1 MANRKYSSASPA
13 YGFTQLT
20 YGRRILLM
28 LCVFVL
34 MMVLSG
40 FAAQLASHIAPP
52 DTRENLLWTSV
63 FQNLIGFAGMAFVTA
78 IFLST
83 RPLEMLGLARI
94 GKWRSIAGILLIY
107 AVGIPFLNQT
117 ILWNTQMHF
126 PESLHSL
133 EETLRGWESMAA
145 SKTEVLLNG
154 TSVGTLI
161 VNVLIIGVLTGLC
174 EELAF
179 RGAMQRVIAS
189 GGLGSHA
196 AIWLTAIIFSILH
209 FQFFGFLPRVLL
221 GAFFGY
227 LFYWTGSIWISATA
241 HAINNSIYV
250 ITTWMVANGYA
261 TPKIEGFGVTE
272 HGFPVFACVS
282 LCLVLFV
289 MVGMRKYLFSTT
301 SHG

>member
-1 MANRKYSSASPA
+1 MANRKQNTSSPA

-28 LCVFVL
+28 FCVFVL

-40 FAAQLASHIAPP
+40 FAAQLASYIAPP
-52 DTRENLLWTSV
+52 DTRPNLLWTSV
-63 FQNLIGFAGMAFVTA
+63 FQNLIGFAGTAFVTA

-83 RPLEMLGLARI
+83 KPMEMLGLTRI
-94 GKWRSIAGILLIY
+94 GKLRSIAGILLIF

-117 ILWNTQMHF
+117 IWWNSQMHF
-126 PESLHSL
+126 PDSLQDL
-133 EETLRGWESMAA
+133 EETLRSWENMAS
-145 SKTEVLLNG
+145 SKTEVILTG
-154 TSVGTLI
+154 TSVLS
-161 VNVLIIGVLTGLC
+161 LIINILVVGVLTGLC

-189 GGLGSHA
+189 GGMGGHA
-196 AIWLTAIIFSILH
+196 AVWITAIIFSILH

-250 ITTWMVANGYA
+250 ITVWLVSNGYSM
-261 TPKIEGFGVTE
+261 PGIDGFGVTQ
-272 HGFPVFACVS
+272 HGFPAFACVS

-289 MVGMRKYLFSTT
+289 MIGMRKYLFCTQ
-301 SHG
+301 HG